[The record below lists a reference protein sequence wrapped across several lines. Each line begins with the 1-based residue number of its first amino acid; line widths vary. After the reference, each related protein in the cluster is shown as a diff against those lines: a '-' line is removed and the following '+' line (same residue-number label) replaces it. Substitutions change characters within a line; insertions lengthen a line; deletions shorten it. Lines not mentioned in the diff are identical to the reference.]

1 MNKNDKEKIIKILNY
16 FEEVMFVFEE
26 DKQNDII
33 TKRKLRKLINRIEK
47 EE

>member
-26 DKQNDII
+26 DEQNDII
-33 TKRKLRKLINRIEK
+33 TKRELRKLINRIEK